1 MKECSQKSF
10 YGFLKNVYN
19 LRFEI
24 PLYQRHYSWT
34 TDDCERL
41 LQDIFEI
48 ANLLSPLNPMPSKMH
63 FTGSIV
69 CFERTTNIGM
79 SGIKSYDII
88 DGQQRLTTLLLI
100 IKAMCEIGKAINSP
114 SAAFSGILCDLE
126 SQFKVTPDGVI
137 PASENYKLIMH
148 TNDDLELKD
157 IINGKISIPS
167 NSKILR
173 ENYVHIKKALESYIC
188 GDENK
193 ITYLKNTLVNFEIC
207 AILLDC
213 NDNPQDIFETLNSTG
228 KDLSISDLVRNRLL
242 MPVSAQSLKK
252 HYAIWE
258 QIEKDCK
265 DRLIGDKIDEFII
278 NYLNVVYASNKKI
291 SLNDTR
297 KTYYMFKNHSD
308 KEINAKIFEGMSKDE
323 AILVLLN
330 EIKAFSRIYE
340 FIIKADSTTYSNKVK
355 RYVDNLREMKNSTAV
370 PFLLCIFRDYDLGI
384 IDESTLLKTLQLNES
399 CLVRW
404 AFSNS
409 FKQLNTFYA
418 SLYKNVFERFPE
430 AKTNTNYYNAIATY
444 FEQNKWVLNDKE
456 FERLII
462 TAPIYSINSN
472 MTGYVLKAI
481 ENCGVATIKAVG
493 TIEHILPQT
502 LSPTWVSDLGGLGE
516 AEKTK
521 NIYLHTL
528 GNLTLLVPNAAV
540 SNNPFTQKVVDYSNP
555 SYCKAAQLNIDVITQ
570 TKWGSKEIENRAK
583 RLARIMIKGIPAYGT
598 ARTISPLFPIPI
610 YTLLGKENFLS
621 ILVKPSLLQG
631 KKIYGYSINSS
642 SVVEVLSRSLREFYK
657 QLVENLYLS
666 HKVGIDKLANYNTN
680 LLTRGQPH
688 FLNAPPTGRNADRY
702 YNISATTIY
711 YYNNFSFSATID
723 IVKSL
728 LNNLSINMN
737 DLDIY
742 LY

>member
-1 MKECSQKSF
+1 
-10 YGFLKNVYN
+10 
-19 LRFEI
+19 
-24 PLYQRHYSWT
+24 
-34 TDDCERL
+34 
-41 LQDIFEI
+41 
-48 ANLLSPLNPMPSKMH
+48 MPSKMH

-100 IKAMCEIGKAINSP
+100 IKAMCEIGKSINSQ

-137 PASENYKLIMH
+137 PISENFKLIMH

-157 IINGKISIPS
+157 IINGKISSPS
-167 NSKILR
+167 YSKILR
-173 ENYVHIKKALESYIC
+173 ENYVYIKKALDSYIC

-207 AILLDC
+207 AILLDS

-242 MPVSAQSLKK
+242 MPVSTQSLRN

-265 DRLIGDKIDEFII
+265 DRLIGDKLDEFII

-297 KTYYMFKNHSD
+297 NTYYMFKNHSD
-308 KEINAKIFEGMSKDE
+308 KAISAKIVAGLSKDD
-323 AILVLLN
+323 AILNLLN

-340 FIIKADSTTYSNKVK
+340 FIIKAHSTTYSSKLK
-355 RYVDNLREMKNSTAV
+355 RYIDNLREMKNTTAV
-370 PFLLCIFRDYDLGI
+370 PFLLCIFKDYDSGV
-384 IDESTLLKTLQLNES
+384 IDEATLLKTLQLNES

-418 SLYKNVFERFPE
+418 SLYKNVFDRFPK
-430 AKTNTNYYNAIATY
+430 AKTTTDYYNAIATY
-444 FEQNKWVLNDKE
+444 FEQNKWVLGDKE

-481 ENCGVATIKAVG
+481 ENCGVATINAVG

-502 LSPTWVSDLGGLGE
+502 LSPTWVSDLGGSAN
-516 AEKTK
+516 AEIIK

-540 SNNPFTQKVVDYSNP
+540 SNNPFPQKVIDYSNP
-555 SYCKAAQLNIDVITQ
+555 SYCKAMQLNNDVINQ
-570 TKWGSKEIENRAK
+570 SKWSSSEIENRAL
-583 RLARIMIKGIPAYGT
+583 RLAKIMITGIPAHGT
-598 ARTISPLFPIPI
+598 ARAISPLFPIPKF
-610 YTLLGKENFLS
+610 TLLGKENFSS
-621 ILVKPSLLQG
+621 IVAMPNILQG
-631 KKIYGYSINSS
+631 RKIYGYSLIAS
-642 SVVEVLSRSLREFYK
+642 SVVEILSRTLREFYK

-666 HKVGIDKLANYNTN
+666 HKLGIEKIANSNVN

-688 FLNAPPTGRNADRY
+688 FLNAPPTGKNADRY
-702 YNISATTIY
+702 FNISGTNIY
-711 YYNNFSFSATID
+711 YYNNFSFSTTID

-728 LNNLSINMN
+728 LDNLSIDLN